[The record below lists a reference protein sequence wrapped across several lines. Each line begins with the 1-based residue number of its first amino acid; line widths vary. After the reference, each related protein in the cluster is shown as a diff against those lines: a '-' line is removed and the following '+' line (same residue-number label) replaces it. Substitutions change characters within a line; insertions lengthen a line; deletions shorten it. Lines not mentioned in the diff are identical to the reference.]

1 MIYELLGNA
10 WKLYNW
16 NANGEYQRAKF
27 LRIGG
32 GEMVKKR
39 EGIAAY
45 FIVFSRIWM
54 IFEWACI
61 IRITLKLLK
70 KF

>member
-1 MIYELLGNA
+1 MKITQS
-10 WKLYNW
+10 

-39 EGIAAY
+39 EGTAAY
-45 FIVFSRIWM
+45 FIVFSRI
-54 IFEWACI
+54 
-61 IRITLKLLK
+61 
-70 KF
+70 